1 MVHQLVIYGVFVLQE
16 LGFMVDR
23 WIGWS
28 WEIDLGFPSFPQVLY
43 AQDVQKKKKTILW
56 VENLW
61 FTNQLRTGG
70 APDLNKR
77 KLGMS
82 WEVVGKAHVEI

>member
-28 WEIDLGFPSFPQVLY
+28 WEIDLGIPSFPQVLY
-43 AQDVQKKKKTILW
+43 AQDVQKKKKNNP
-56 VENLW
+56 VS
-61 FTNQLRTGG
+61 
-70 APDLNKR
+70 R
-77 KLGMS
+77 KSMIYKS
-82 WEVVGKAHVEI
+82 T

>member
-43 AQDVQKKKKTILW
+43 AQDVQKKKKQSC
-56 VENLW
+56 E
-61 FTNQLRTGG
+61 
-70 APDLNKR
+70 
-77 KLGMS
+77 
-82 WEVVGKAHVEI
+82 